1 MEFND
6 KVLFLIPK
14 LILRTVA
21 SVSTHCGAVKLSSVV
36 NQTGEIMAALKVCST
51 ITELYHFLTEEYKTT
66 DEDFIIHQKVGGSFK
81 GINYKEF
88 KDETNSFAYG
98 LASLGVKN
106 GDKVSIISEN
116 RPEWVYSDFAIL
128 QLGGIDV
135 PLFPS
140 LTADSIEFILNN
152 SESKGV
158 IISNKFQLNKINKV
172 INKCKQVKFII
183 VLNDADFDE
192 NVKNLYTFK
201 QVQELGKKEMPK
213 IPDLLKNSMKKIKET
228 DICTLIYT
236 SGTTGEPK
244 GVILTHKNIM
254 SNVNS
259 ALVTFPISKED
270 SFLSFLPLC
279 HSFER
284 MAGYYTAFAAGCPVY
299 YAESIETVAT
309 NLLEVKPTIMTSV
322 PRLFER
328 IYSKIIK
335 NVDSQPE
342 KKQKIFHAA
351 LNIGNQYAIA
361 KREGKVSL
369 PLKLKHKVADKLVFK
384 KLKEKTGGRL
394 RFFISGGAALPRELG
409 EFFESTGIIIIEGY
423 GLTESSPVIA
433 ANRFDDYKFG
443 TVGKPLPGI
452 EVKIAPDGEILARG
466 PNIMQGYYK
475 NKKETEATLKDG
487 WLHTGDIG
495 VFDADGFLMITDRK
509 KHLFKTSGGKYIA
522 PTPIENTFLSSKF
535 IDQFIVIGDRR
546 MFLSALVVP
555 DFEALR
561 EYADSNKIPYTTDE
575 DLAFNDKIYN
585 LLEHDMNQLQKKL
598 ANYERIRKFKVL
610 HKPFTVESG
619 EITPSLKIRRK
630 AIESN
635 YGELIEQ
642 MYESLEK

>member
-1 MEFND
+1 
-6 KVLFLIPK
+6 
-14 LILRTVA
+14 
-21 SVSTHCGAVKLSSVV
+21 
-36 NQTGEIMAALKVCST
+36 CST
-51 ITELYHFLTEEYKTT
+51 IPELYQFLTEEYKPTA
-66 DEDFIIHQKVGGSFK
+66 DAFILHRKVEGKYK
-81 GINYKEF
+81 GITYKEL
-88 KDETNSFAYG
+88 KEETNSFAYG
-98 LASLGVKN
+98 LSSLGVGK
-106 GDKVSIISEN
+106 GDKVAIISEN

-128 QLGGIDV
+128 ELSAIDV

-158 IISNKFQLNKINKV
+158 IISNKFQLNKIRK
-172 INKCKQVKFII
+172 IIDKCKHIKFIV
-183 VLNDADFDE
+183 VLNENDFDAE
-192 NVKNLYTFK
+192 VKNLYTFK
-201 QVQELGKKEMPK
+201 QVQELGSKHMVSHPN
-213 IPDLLKNSMKKIKET
+213 LLEESIKQIDEN

-259 ALVTFPISKED
+259 TLEIYPITTD
-270 SFLSFLPLC
+270 DVFLSFLPLC

-284 MAGYYTAFAAGCPVY
+284 MAGYYSAFAAGAPVY
-299 YAESIETVAT
+299 YAESIETVAA
-309 NLLEVKPTIMTSV
+309 NLIEVKPTIMTSV

-335 NVDSQPE
+335 NVESQPE
-342 KKQKIFHAA
+342 KKQKIFFGA
-351 LNIGNQYAIA
+351 LKIGNEYANA
-361 KREGKVSL
+361 KREGKISL
-369 PLKLKHKVADKLVFK
+369 PLRIKHKIADKLVFK
-384 KLKEKTGGRL
+384 KLKEKTGGNL
-394 RFFISGGAALPRELG
+394 RFFISGGAALPRALG
-409 EFFESTGIIIIEGY
+409 DFFESTGIIIIEGY
-423 GLTESSPVIA
+423 GLTESSPVIS

-452 EVKIAPDGEILARG
+452 EVKIASDGEILARG

-475 NKKETEATLKDG
+475 NKKETEATLIDG

-509 KHLFKTSGGKYIA
+509 KHLFKTSAGKYIA
-522 PTPIENTFLSSKF
+522 PTPIENTFLASKF

-555 DFEALR
+555 DFEALK
-561 EYADSNKIPYTTDE
+561 EYADSHKIPYASEE
-575 DLAFNDKIYN
+575 DLTKNDKIYT
-585 LLEHDMNQLQKKL
+585 LLEQDMNQLQKKL
-598 ANYERIRKFKVL
+598 ANYERIRRFSVL
-610 HKPFTVESG
+610 HKPFTIESG

-642 MYESLEK
+642 MYERLEK